1 MEYLVLNIE
10 DKQTITT
17 GKHTQ
22 IEPIVIKNDK
32 CIISNDL
39 YIENKDIIDKL
50 QLDYIIREV
59 LEEEFIE
66 PDEII

>member
-1 MEYLVLNIE
+1 MYLVFDIE

-22 IEPIVIKNDK
+22 IEPIIIKNDK

-39 YIENKDIIDKL
+39 YIENKDIIDEL
-50 QLDYIIREV
+50 QLNYIIREV
-59 LEEEFIE
+59 LDTEFIE
-66 PDEII
+66 PEEII